1 MEKTTM
7 PANLDWS
14 DTENIAI
21 LLANRYPDID
31 PLGASLA
38 QLQEWI
44 TGLEEL
50 GGNQGAS
57 EAQLE
62 DIRIA
67 WHDEYTTRHWDAG
80 PNPIF
85 PF

>member
-1 MEKTTM
+1 M
-7 PANLDWS
+7 PANLDWG

-21 LLANRYPDID
+21 LLANRYPEID

-38 QLQEWI
+38 QLQEWV
-44 TGLEEL
+44 TGLEEF
-50 GGNQGAS
+50 GGSPQGS
-57 EAQLE
+57 NEAQLE
-62 DIRIA
+62 DIRMA
-67 WHDEYTTRHWDAG
+67 WHDEYNTRHLDAG

>member
-1 MEKTTM
+1 M
-7 PANLDWS
+7 PGTLDWG

-21 LLANRYPDID
+21 LLANRYPDLD
-31 PLGASLA
+31 PLVASLA
-38 QLQEWI
+38 QIQDWI
-44 TGLEEL
+44 TGLEEF
-50 GGNQGAS
+50 GGNPKGAN

-62 DIRIA
+62 DIRMA
-67 WHDEYTTRHWDAG
+67 WHGEYETRHWDAG